1 VLFDIDGTL
10 FDNRAAMLAAA
21 RLTLGPAHADVGGPI
36 WMADALGRYQAFLT
50 GEMTFLEHR
59 SLRIA
64 DLYAALGVPVPDVPE
79 WIDRYERA
87 LLEATAPYDDVQ
99 ACLDSLG
106 GLRLGA
112 VSNSDGTWQRTRL
125 ARFGL
130 DRWIGPVV
138 CVDDAGAA
146 KPSAAIFHAGCA
158 ALGLDP
164 SEVAYIGDEL
174 ALDAQGAIAAG
185 LRGIWLDRL
194 GVGSGPLDVL
204 RITTLTDLV
213 PRLGDASIVR

>member
-21 RLTLGPAHADVGGPI
+21 QLTLGAEHADTGGPI
-36 WMADALGRYQAFLT
+36 WMADALGRYAAFLA

-59 SLRIA
+59 SQRIA
-64 DLYAALGVPVPDVPE
+64 DLYTALGAPAPDVPE
-79 WIDRYERA
+79 WIVRYERA
-87 LLEATAPYDDVQ
+87 LLAATAPYDDVLP
-99 ACLDSLG
+99 CLDACT

-112 VSNSDGTWQRTRL
+112 VSNSDGGWQRTRL
-125 ARFGL
+125 ATFGL

-146 KPSAAIFHAGCA
+146 KPSPAIFHAGCA

-174 ALDAQGAIAAG
+174 AVDAQGATTAG

-194 GVGSGPLDVL
+194 GDGSVPVDVL

-213 PRLGDASIVR
+213 PRLGDARMVR